1 MKTNKA
7 LLNKNF
13 GSNNDYI
20 ILSDNENILILIR
33 RNCKDIVIAIFNRSN
48 KDIELT
54 TDINQQNDFFND
66 FKDNSKIKLNEN

>member
-54 TDINQQNDFFND
+54 TDINQQNDFF
-66 FKDNSKIKLNEN
+66 